1 MNIDTNKLRSTY
13 VKGKKAY
20 FVSDI
25 EDQFGERP
33 VTKLTKNKAI
43 FKARVKDEGNSQN
56 RRLVFY
62 KDLQNLSLEQKE
74 KRAEY
79 YKKNKEK
86 AIAHKSKQR
95 LNMFS
100 RIKQYYQKNKSTVKG
115 TAENSIIPGVA
126 DISLDKIRKTSI
138 SLEKERINMTKD
150 RIKKLCLDEGRRTI
164 AAKKKAGLKIDA
176 NRMEYR
182 EPYLIMYSAFDRYMR
197 IELNK
202 LNMTLEDIGLGRAR
216 NEGNKPYIDRI
227 AEAGQLHNLLVVAE
241 ALFQPKTNN

>member
-25 EDQFGERP
+25 AEQFGERP
-33 VTKLTKNKAI
+33 VTRLVKNKAI

-56 RRLVFY
+56 RRLVFH
-62 KDLQNLSLEQKE
+62 KDLQNLAVENIE
-74 KRAEY
+74 KKAEKLSMFKRIKKY
-79 YKKNKEK
+79 YQQNKEV
-86 AIAHKSKQR
+86 
-95 LNMFS
+95 
-100 RIKQYYQKNKSTVKG
+100 IKGAKKESAPVL
-115 TAENSIIPGVA
+115 V
-126 DISLDKIRKTSI
+126 DISLDKIRQTSI
-138 SLEKERINMTKD
+138 SLEKERINMMKD
-150 RIKKLCLDEGRRTI
+150 RIKKLTQDEGRRSV

-182 EPYLIMYSAFDRYMR
+182 EPYLVMYSAFDRYMR

-202 LNMTLEDIGLGRAR
+202 LNMTLEDIGLGRAK
-216 NEGNKPYIDRI
+216 NLSNKPYIDRI

>member
-25 EDQFGERP
+25 AAQFGERP
-33 VTKLTKNKAI
+33 VTRLTKNKTI

-56 RRLVFY
+56 RRLVFH
-62 KDLQNLSLEQKE
+62 KDLQNLSLENVEKGQQKLSMF
-74 KRAEY
+74 KRIKKY
-79 YKKNKEK
+79 YQQNKEIIKGAVQTSNAPK
-86 AIAHKSKQR
+86 A
-95 LNMFS
+95 
-100 RIKQYYQKNKSTVKG
+100 V
-115 TAENSIIPGVA
+115 E
-126 DISLDKIRKTSI
+126 ISLDKIRKTSI
-138 SLEKERINMTKD
+138 SLEKERINMMKD
-150 RIKKLCLDEGRRTI
+150 RIKKLCQEEGKRTI
-164 AAKKKAGLKIDA
+164 IAKKKAGLTIDD

-182 EPYLIMYSAFDRYMR
+182 EPYLLMYSAFDRYMR

-216 NEGNKPYIDRI
+216 NEGKKPYIDRI